1 MSHIVTIVGLLG
13 VNIIFMFVNL
23 LSFFQRIFLIFTI
36 SRKFAFLNQLSLQ
49 QEENRKME
57 NGDVFALRFDSSTLR
72 LFGHFLHSLT
82 FVK

>member
-36 SRKFAFLNQLSLQ
+36 SRKFAFLNQLALQ

-57 NGDVFALRFDSSTLR
+57 NGDVFALRFDSSTLW
-72 LFGHFLHSLT
+72 T
-82 FVK
+82 FFAFFNVC

>member
-36 SRKFAFLNQLSLQ
+36 SRKFAFLNQLALQ
-49 QEENRKME
+49 QEDNRKME
-57 NGDVFALRFDSSTLR
+57 NGDVFALRFDSST
-72 LFGHFLHSLT
+72 FWT
-82 FVK
+82 FFAFFNVC

>member
-36 SRKFAFLNQLSLQ
+36 SRKFAFLNQLALQ

-57 NGDVFALRFDSSTLR
+57 NGDVFALRFDSST
-72 LFGHFLHSLT
+72 FWT
-82 FVK
+82 FFAFFNVC